1 MRDPAEEHADVA
13 RRIAELAQAKG
24 LTVGCAESLTSG
36 AIAIAIGAAPE
47 ASEWFRGGV
56 VAYSEAVKRGALGV
70 NARKLTSATCARQM
84 AGGAA
89 AVLMAGA
96 AVAVTGVGG
105 PGPTDGEPAG
115 TVFIAATV
123 RGRMIDRHLVF
134 DGDPA
139 EVVHATAGAA
149 LELLAQALDEA

>member
-1 MRDPAEEHADVA
+1 MQDPAEEYEDLA
-13 RRIAELAQAKG
+13 RRIAELAQTKG
-24 LTVGCAESLTSG
+24 LTIGCAESLTSG
-36 AIAIAIGAAPE
+36 AIAVAIGAAPE

-56 VAYSEAVKRGALGV
+56 VAYSEAVKRGVLGV

-96 AVAVTGVGG
+96 TVAVTGVGG
-105 PGPTDGEPAG
+105 PGPADGEPAG

-123 RGRMIDRHLVF
+123 RGRVIERHHVF
-134 DGDPA
+134 DDEPA
-139 EVVHATAGAA
+139 HVVHATVGAA

>member
-1 MRDPAEEHADVA
+1 MQDPAEEYEDVA
-13 RRIAELAQAKG
+13 RRVAELAQAKG
-24 LTVGCAESLTSG
+24 LTIGCAESLTSG
-36 AIAIAIGAAPE
+36 AIAVALGAAPE
-47 ASEWFRGGV
+47 ASAWFRGGV
-56 VAYSEAVKRGALGV
+56 VSYDEAVKRGLLGV
-70 NARKLTSATCARQM
+70 NARKITSAACARQM

-89 AVLMAGA
+89 AVLTADA

-123 RGRMIDRHLVF
+123 RGRMIEQQQLF

-139 EVVHATAGAA
+139 EVVHATVGAA
-149 LELLAQALDEA
+149 LELLAQALDDA

>member
-1 MRDPAEEHADVA
+1 MQDPAEEFAA
-13 RRIAELAQAKG
+13 TAERIADRARARG

-36 AIAIAIGAAPE
+36 AIAVAIGAAPE

-56 VAYSEAVKRGALGV
+56 VAYDEAVKRGLLGV
-70 NARKLTSATCARQM
+70 DAPKITSSACARQL

-89 AVLMAGA
+89 AVLQADA

-105 PGPTDGEPAG
+105 PGPVDGEPAG

-123 RGRMIDRHLVF
+123 HGRMIERHHVF

-139 EVVHATAGAA
+139 QVVHATVGAA
-149 LELLAQALDEA
+149 LDLLAQALDEA

>member
-1 MRDPAEEHADVA
+1 MQDPAEEYEDVA
-13 RRIAELAQAKG
+13 RRVAELAQAKG
-24 LTVGCAESLTSG
+24 LTIGCAESLTSG
-36 AIAIAIGAAPE
+36 AIAVALGAAPE
-47 ASEWFRGGV
+47 ASAWFRGGV
-56 VAYSEAVKRGALGV
+56 VSYDEAVKRGLLGV
-70 NARKLTSATCARQM
+70 SARKITSAACARQM

-89 AVLMAGA
+89 AVLTADA

-123 RGRMIDRHLVF
+123 RGRMIEQQQLF

-139 EVVHATAGAA
+139 QVVHATVGAA
-149 LELLAQALDEA
+149 LELLAQALDDA

>member
-1 MRDPAEEHADVA
+1 MQDPAEEYAEA
-13 RRIAELAQAKG
+13 GRRIAELAQARG

-36 AIAIAIGAAPE
+36 AIAVAIGAAPE

-56 VAYSEAVKRGALGV
+56 VAYDEAVKRGLLGV
-70 NARKLTSATCARQM
+70 NARKITSATCARQL

-89 AVLMAGA
+89 AVLQADA
-96 AVAVTGVGG
+96 TVAVTGVGG
-105 PGPTDGEPAG
+105 PGPADGEPAG

-123 RGRMIDRHLVF
+123 RGRMIERQHRF

-139 EVVHATAGAA
+139 EVVHATVGAA
-149 LELLAQALDEA
+149 LDLLAQALDEA

>member
-1 MRDPAEEHADVA
+1 MQDPAEEYEDVA
-13 RRIAELAQAKG
+13 RRVAELAQAKG
-24 LTVGCAESLTSG
+24 LTIGCAESLTSG
-36 AIAIAIGAAPE
+36 AIAVALGAAPE
-47 ASEWFRGGV
+47 ASAWFRGGV
-56 VAYSEAVKRGALGV
+56 VSYDEAVKRGLLGV
-70 NARKLTSATCARQM
+70 NARKITSAACARQM

-89 AVLMAGA
+89 AVLTADA

-123 RGRMIDRHLVF
+123 RGRMIEQQQLF

-139 EVVHATAGAA
+139 QVVHATVGAA
-149 LELLAQALDEA
+149 LELLAQALDDA